1 MIFLHFLPAT
11 GRPSRTSD
19 RLMCRVS
26 IETPSLWDEQE
37 SSTYA
42 DYENHVPL
50 GRTEFS
56 YIFSRLQP
64 VPLGRATA
72 PCIRSA
78 SKPRPSRTSQIF
90 LHFLP
95 ATGRPSRTSDS
106 LMCRVSIETPSLWD
120 EQESSTYADYEN
132 HVPLGRDRFC
142 YTFSRLQPVP
152 LGRATSLC
160 IGSASKQRP
169 SRTSQIFLQFLRLQ
183 DVPLGRATA
192 LTKRRYRNAVPL
204 GQ

>member
-1 MIFLHFLPAT
+1 
-11 GRPSRTSD
+11 
-19 RLMCRVS
+19 MCRVS

-78 SKPRPSRTSQIF
+78 SKPRPSRTSQIL

-106 LMCRVSIETPSLWD
+106 PMCRVSIETPSLWD

-132 HVPLGRDRFC
+132 HVPLGRARFC
-142 YTFSRLQPVP
+142 YIFSSMIHVMGAHDTYGAQWTYMTHITHMIIRHL
-152 LGRATSLC
+152 RRTC
-160 IGSASKQRP
+160 ICIHMAYDAHDG
-169 SRTSQIFLQFLRLQ
+169 
-183 DVPLGRATA
+183 
-192 LTKRRYRNAVPL
+192 
-204 GQ
+204 